1 MVSGELQT
9 PKYGESLRRGVR
21 AGTCSSALLSL
32 GPPLP
37 QLSPLALSLPF
48 FLLPVSHFPPGPTLG
63 LSRAGME
70 LRREVVKG

>member
-1 MVSGELQT
+1 MKNDCTTHIKLFKPVTL
-9 PKYGESLRRGVR
+9 KYP
-21 AGTCSSALLSL
+21 CSSALLSL